1 MTPLQCYQRDLDSG
15 EFSFD
20 QSQREAV
27 EKTEA
32 LYKSLVSSKPVSNN
46 IFKKL
51 LSGFSGDRSDCTKG
65 LYFWGGVGRGKTWI
79 VDTFYDCLP
88 FEQKMRMHFNRFMHM
103 VHKELKTLSDT
114 QDPLNII
121 AKNIS
126 EKARVICFDE
136 FHVSDITDA
145 MLLGG
150 LFKALFEREV
160 ILVTT
165 SNEHPD
171 ILYWEGLQ
179 RERFLPAIDLLKQ
192 HTHIINVDEG
202 IDYRLRYLDKAK
214 IYHQPIDENA
224 ELMLEENFQ
233 HIAPEAGRV
242 KQPIY
247 IEHRQIDTRLC
258 ADGVVW
264 FDFPHICDGPRGPVD
279 YIEIARLYQTV
290 LISNVP
296 QMDESRNDVAKRF
309 LTLVD
314 EFYDRNVKLILSA
327 AVSPEHLYT
336 GQRLQKPFKRTVS
349 RLIEMQ
355 THDYLA
361 KAHLPD

>member
-1 MTPLQCYQRDLDSG
+1 MTPLECYQRDLDSG

-20 QSQREAV
+20 QSQRDAV
-27 EKTEA
+27 EYTQD
-32 LYKSLVSSKPVSNN
+32 LYETLVSNN
-46 IFKKL
+46 SVSKNVLSNL
-51 LSGFSGDRSDCTKG
+51 LAKVSGDRSRRIKG

-79 VDTFYDCLP
+79 VDAFYDCLP
-88 FEQKMRMHFNRFMHM
+88 LERKMRMHFNRFMHM
-103 VHKELKTLSDT
+103 VHRELNALSNI
-114 QDPLNII
+114 QNPLNIV

-126 EKARVICFDE
+126 AKAQVICFDE

-150 LFKALFEREV
+150 LFKALFESGV

-171 ILYWEGLQ
+171 KLYWDGLQ

-202 IDYRLRYLDKAK
+202 IDYRLRYLDKAQ
-214 IYHQPIDENA
+214 IYHHPLDEQA
-224 ELMLEENFQ
+224 ELMLLENFQ
-233 HIAPEAGRV
+233 HLAPESGSIG
-242 KQPIY
+242 QPIY
-247 IEHRQIDTRLC
+247 IEHRQIETLHC
-258 ADGVVW
+258 ADGVAW
-264 FDFPHICDGPRGPVD
+264 FDFPAICDGPRGPAD
-279 YIEIARLYQTV
+279 YIEIGRLYQTI

-296 QMDESRNDVAKRF
+296 QMDENQNDVAKRF

-314 EFYDRNVKLILSA
+314 EFYDRNVKLLLSA
-327 AVSPEHLYT
+327 ATTPEYLYT
-336 GQRLQKPFKRTVS
+336 GKRLQKAFRRTVS

-361 KAHLPD
+361 KQHLPD